1 MITEEQESPIT
12 AAAVMLVAQDIRDV
26 VEACAAQ
33 LVRPLYPMNSITEEY
48 SKIGPGFCVYPS
60 PIYYGPP

>member
-1 MITEEQESPIT
+1 MTAVSELLAAGTKCCVTRKEQESPIT

-33 LVRPLYPMNSITEEY
+33 LVRPRACTEEA
-48 SKIGPGFCVYPS
+48 V
-60 PIYYGPP
+60 